1 MRHIGE
7 VGVGEEFLH
16 SFGADCRVVGDVAE
30 VFLFDAFV
38 GGNHNERVLRGYVP
52 EHFDF
57 TCIRVQASS
66 VCRCNVVKNGGTR
79 SALVPLHK
87 TRLANFAQENR
98 CAVS

>member
-16 SFGADCRVVGDVAE
+16 SFVADCRVVGDVAE

-66 VCRCNVVKNGGTR
+66 VCRCKGDYL
-79 SALVPLHK
+79 SA
-87 TRLANFAQENR
+87 T
-98 CAVS
+98 